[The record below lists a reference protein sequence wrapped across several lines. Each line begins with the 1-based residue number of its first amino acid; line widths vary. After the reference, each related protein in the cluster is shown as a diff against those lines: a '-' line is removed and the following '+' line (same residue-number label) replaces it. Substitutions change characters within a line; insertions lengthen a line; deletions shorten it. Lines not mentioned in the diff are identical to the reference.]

1 MIPFPNKKYQI
12 IYADPAWQYWEGGN
26 KNQSKHY
33 KTMSMDEIKQLPVKD
48 IADKN
53 CVLFLWVTFPILNK
67 IFEVITAW
75 GFEYSTCG
83 FVWVKAKKKFNSNQL
98 SFLPQDSIEDFFGCG
113 GWTRANAELC
123 LIAKKGKIERK
134 SKNVR
139 QIIYS
144 PVRKHSQKPDET
156 KKRIIELVG
165 DLPRIELFAR
175 QKTEGWDVWGNE
187 C

>member
-1 MIPFPNKKYQI
+1 MIPFPNKKYNI
-12 IYADPAWQYWEGGN
+12 IYADPPWKYWAGGKRN
-26 KNQSKHY
+26 ATRHY
-33 KTMSMDEIKQLPVKD
+33 KCMEIEEICKLPVKD

-53 CVLFLWVTFPILNK
+53 CLLFLWITFPILDR

-83 FVWVKAKKKFNSNQL
+83 FVWIKGKKKFNPNQT

-113 GWTRANAELC
+113 GWTRANAEIC
-123 LIAKKGKIERK
+123 LIGKKGTIERK

-144 PVRKHSQKPDET
+144 NVRNHSQKPIET
-156 KKRIIELVG
+156 RDRIIELVG

-175 QKTEGWDVWGNE
+175 GRMEDWDVWGNE
-187 C
+187 V